1 MGKNCYYYKYF
12 YQYYKFLVFRKFG
25 QNPNKDQHKIV
36 VAKQVYDDIAHNP
49 DYKMKHVARLESDAS
64 TLLLVYEN
72 ADGSSA
78 VPNYRTNIVIA
89 AFVTMYARITL
100 YNLLK
105 KVDSQKGVEL
115 LYFDT
120 VIFYIFNFNTSIYFN
135 FY

>member
-1 MGKNCYYYKYF
+1 
-12 YQYYKFLVFRKFG
+12 
-25 QNPNKDQHKIV
+25 
-36 VAKQVYDDIAHNP
+36 
-49 DYKMKHVARLESDAS
+49 MKHVARLESDAS

-120 VIFYIFNFNTSIYFN
+120 VI
-135 FY
+135 